1 MTITQLKYCIALAE
15 HRNFTVAAEKCFVTQ
30 PTLSMQV
37 QKLEEELD
45 ILIFDRSQ
53 KPIALTAVGEKIIN
67 QAVQIVAE
75 SERMQ
80 DIVDQEKGYV
90 GGVFRL
96 GIIPTVMPTLLPM
109 FLRNTTNKYPDLQ
122 LQIEELNTD
131 QLLDKIR
138 EGELDAAIAATPLEE
153 DKILESV
160 LYYEPFMAY
169 VPPTTT
175 LHQKNELTAEDLSE
189 KNILLLED
197 GHCFR
202 NNVLNLCPSKT
213 EQENK
218 NFAIKSGSFE
228 TLVHLANEGLGI
240 TLLPYL
246 HSKTMT
252 DKDQKN
258 LRNFLAPA
266 PARAISLVY
275 HEKKLKLHIIDAL
288 HQVISGIVR
297 AAIAFEDVKI
307 ISPKNTTTY

>member
-53 KPIALTAVGEKIIN
+53 KPIVLTAVGEKIIN

-189 KNILLLED
+189 KNILLLADTSYRME
-197 GHCFR
+197 
-202 NNVLNLCPSKT
+202 
-213 EQENK
+213 
-218 NFAIKSGSFE
+218 
-228 TLVHLANEGLGI
+228 
-240 TLLPYL
+240 
-246 HSKTMT
+246 
-252 DKDQKN
+252 
-258 LRNFLAPA
+258 
-266 PARAISLVY
+266 
-275 HEKKLKLHIIDAL
+275 
-288 HQVISGIVR
+288 
-297 AAIAFEDVKI
+297 
-307 ISPKNTTTY
+307 

>member
-15 HRNFTVAAEKCFVTQ
+15 HKNFTLAAEKCFVTQ

-37 QKLEEELD
+37 QKLEEELE

-53 KPIALTAVGEKIIN
+53 KPIALTALGEKIID
-67 QAVQIVAE
+67 QAAHIVAE

-109 FLRNTTNKYPDLQ
+109 FLRNTTKKYPDLQ
-122 LQIEELNTD
+122 LEIEELNTN
-131 QLLDKIR
+131 QLIERIR
-138 EGELDAAIAATPLEE
+138 EGKLDAAIAATPLEE
-153 DKILESV
+153 EKIAERV

-169 VPPTTT
+169 TPASTT
-175 LHQKNELTAEDLSE
+175 LHQKSDITADDLSNE
-189 KNILLLED
+189 NILLLED

-213 EQENK
+213 ELKDK
-218 NFAIKSGSFE
+218 NFTIKSGSFE
-228 TLVHLANEGLGI
+228 TLVHLSNEGLGI

-252 DKDQKN
+252 KTDQKN
-258 LRNFLAPA
+258 LRNFVTPA
-266 PARAISLVY
+266 PARAISMVY
-275 HEKKLKLHIIDAL
+275 HENKLKLHIIDAL
-288 HQVISGIVR
+288 HQLIGGIVQ
-297 AAIAFEDVKI
+297 AAIVFEDVKI
-307 ISPKNTTTY
+307 ISPKNTSAR

>member
-1 MTITQLKYCIALAE
+1 MTITQFKYCIALAE
-15 HRNFTVAAEKCFVTQ
+15 HRNFTVAAEKCYVTQ

-53 KPIALTAVGEKIIN
+53 KPISLTAVGEKIIE
-67 QAVQIVAE
+67 QAAQIVAE

-153 DKILESV
+153 DKILERV

-169 VPPTTT
+169 VPPTTA
-175 LHQKNELTAEDLSE
+175 LHQKNELTADDFSE
-189 KNILLLED
+189 ENILLLED

-202 NNVLNLCPSKT
+202 NNVLNLCPNKA
-213 EQENK
+213 EQEDK

-307 ISPKNTTTY
+307 ISPKNTSVH